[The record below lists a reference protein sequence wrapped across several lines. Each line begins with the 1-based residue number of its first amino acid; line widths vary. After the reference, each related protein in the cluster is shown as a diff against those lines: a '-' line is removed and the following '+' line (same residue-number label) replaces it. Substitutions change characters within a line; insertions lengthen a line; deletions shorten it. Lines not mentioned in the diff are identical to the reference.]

1 MRFGWG
7 VFSICVMIGVL
18 TMPFLGQGQQ
28 PPAQAPPASTAPTT
42 PQPLPNPSMTAPLQT
57 AAPQHTISAGPF
69 GTVAVTGILS
79 GMGLTQSNWIPADKS
94 TRWDLSNGQ
103 IFLQKTSG
111 WWQFYLQ
118 GGAYNIPALGT
129 PTVST

>member
-18 TMPFLGQGQQ
+18 TMPVLGQGQQ

-57 AAPQHTISAGPF
+57 AAPKKSMSAGLF
-69 GTVAVTGILS
+69 GTVPVTEIWG
-79 GMGLTQSNWIPADKS
+79 GRGLTQSIWIPADKS

-103 IFLQKTSG
+103 IF
-111 WWQFYLQ
+111 
-118 GGAYNIPALGT
+118 
-129 PTVST
+129 